1 MTQRKW
7 KYKQSSN
14 NFTSIIYEYARAR
27 YNIVTY
33 HYLYIATQEQ
43 EYQSRPRSVSFDIT
57 NGRRVTNVGCDL
69 MRAGKNTT
77 EWWAEME

>member
-1 MTQRKW
+1 MRLCR
-7 KYKQSSN
+7 
-14 NFTSIIYEYARAR
+14 IIYDTTEMKVQA
-27 YNIVTY
+27 IVTY

-77 EWWAEME
+77 E